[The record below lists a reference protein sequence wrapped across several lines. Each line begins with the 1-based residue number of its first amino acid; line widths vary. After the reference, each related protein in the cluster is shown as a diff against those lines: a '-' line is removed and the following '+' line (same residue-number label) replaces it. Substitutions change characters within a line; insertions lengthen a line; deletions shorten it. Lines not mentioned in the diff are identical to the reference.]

1 MAVSS
6 PSPNQALDLQHAVGP
21 RPAADLPPAGGPRA
35 PGRYPGPLAVWAL
48 LGLVSLLPLA
58 AALDPSGSTE
68 PGSEAYGR
76 ASVAVSASPSAAS
89 RTASP
94 APALPT
100 SRPTV
105 PAAQAG
111 QAVNSQEAAP
121 VSTAAGT
128 EKRTDIADSAQ
139 LSPDGSSSLDAGGA
153 PTTALAD
160 SAAPSAA
167 RKEPLRLTPARPGLA
182 SPTQQPRWHLLSEVQ
197 RNLLAPFEEQW
208 SELSNRE
215 KQALA
220 NMAQR
225 FPEVSADDQE
235 RSMKRLAE
243 WAELTPEDR
252 RLARYNYRWMQQ
264 LDRTEVLAAWEQYQ
278 SLTPQQRAVLA
289 AVGRTSNTAATHPGR
304 RTGLAAE
311 AAQPLPRRVPP
322 VPEIPDL

>member
-1 MAVSS
+1 MSVLHHNDMTPLAQSQQRPKDS
-6 PSPNQALDLQHAVGP
+6 CEPS
-21 RPAADLPPAGGPRA
+21 RA
-35 PGRYPGPLAVWAL
+35 PRRAGYPGPSAVWAL
-48 LGLVSLLPLA
+48 LGLFSLLPLA

-68 PGSEAYGR
+68 PGAEAQSR
-76 ASVAVSASPSAAS
+76 PSVAAPAAPSAGPRASASPAVASSPRPINATMPAA
-89 RTASP
+89 TAQDA
-94 APALPT
+94 APG
-100 SRPTV
+100 V
-105 PAAQAG
+105 PA
-111 QAVNSQEAAP
+111 VAAD
-121 VSTAAGT
+121 
-128 EKRTDIADSAQ
+128 KRTDIADSAQ
-139 LSPDGSSSLDAGGA
+139 LSPDGSSSLDAGAGS
-153 PTTALAD
+153 PTAIAD
-160 SAAPSAA
+160 AATPAAA
-167 RKEPLRLTPARPGLA
+167 RKEPLRLTPARPSLA

-208 SELSNRE
+208 AELSTRE

-235 RSMKRLAE
+235 RSLKRLAE

-278 SLTPQQRAVLA
+278 SLTPEQRAVLA

-311 AAQPLPRRVPP
+311 AAQPLPRRPVP
-322 VPEIPDL
+322 VPEIPGL